1 MPGVDGQPVVS
12 AFAPAKIDDQGNPY
26 TPTGARV
33 PRVNDFMNSRC
44 GIHAARPIECR
55 RYFCEQ
61 PEELNMSRG
70 ELARLWW
77 DAAQADAAET

>member
-1 MPGVDGQPVVS
+1 MSGACIFYKDG
-12 AFAPAKIDDQGNPY
+12 
-26 TPTGARV
+26 
-33 PRVNDFMNSRC
+33 RC

>member
-1 MPGVDGQPVVS
+1 
-12 AFAPAKIDDQGNPY
+12 
-26 TPTGARV
+26 
-33 PRVNDFMNSRC
+33 MNSRC